1 MALVTFRDAHDEI
14 GRVLR
19 EHGCLGAVL
28 VDLAPLAQIERSF
41 GGATYSSLRSQIEPV
56 LLEMKDRFRQ
66 GDLLTRDE
74 REGDRFLLFLGGRR
88 NTDPAAPFLVADLRK
103 LADRVEEFLQ
113 PRIGRLTLP
122 YRRERPI
129 IEVGYGLVL
138 YSPLENDERQVLR
151 LIEDAHESLDLRRRV
166 RERDQKEQ
174 LLEIIY
180 NRQIWTAF
188 QPIVEIES
196 RQVVGWEG
204 LSRGPRGSDLEL
216 PLVLFGRAGRHG
228 LTEELERSCR
238 RQGFVDW
245 EVFGAPGRLFFN
257 TVPATIRD
265 TSFIGRGVLDYLGP
279 RMSPRLVTLE
289 ITERQ
294 VIENLNLYR
303 DAMHAFLDMGF
314 SFAIDDV
321 GAGYSGLETVA
332 ALKPNYLK
340 IDMSLVRDVHQKKM
354 SQQVVKAIVEM
365 SGGIGATVIAEG
377 IQTQEEADAVREL
390 GVRFGQGY
398 HFGRPVDPYASP
410 RPKVAVAT

>member
-1 MALVTFRDAHDEI
+1 M
-14 GRVLR
+14 
-19 EHGCLGAVL
+19 
-28 VDLAPLAQIERSF
+28 
-41 GGATYSSLRSQIEPV
+41 
-56 LLEMKDRFRQ
+56 
-66 GDLLTRDE
+66 
-74 REGDRFLLFLGGRR
+74 
-88 NTDPAAPFLVADLRK
+88 
-103 LADRVEEFLQ
+103 EEFLQ

-188 QPIVEIES
+188 QPIVEIAS

-245 EVFGAPGRLFFN
+245 EVFGAPGRLFMN

-321 GAGYSGLETVA
+321 GAGYSGPGDGGGAQAQLPEDRHEPGA
-332 ALKPNYLK
+332 RRAPEE
-340 IDMSLVRDVHQKKM
+340 DEPAGGEGDRGDGRRHRRHRHRRGHPDPGGSRHGVRPRACA
-354 SQQVVKAIVEM
+354 SARATT
-365 SGGIGATVIAEG
+365 SGGRSTRTPRRGRRWRWRPEG
-377 IQTQEEADAVREL
+377 WSTGGE
-390 GVRFGQGY
+390 
-398 HFGRPVDPYASP
+398 S
-410 RPKVAVAT
+410 